1 MKFTHMKK
9 ASILALST
17 LLLTACGGDS
27 DDKAKAESVDD
38 QKLLSLVQ
46 KTNYSTGFPPLFS
59 DQMWGSTFEQQ
70 GIVRFDISDQIPLY
84 YVSKDGSN
92 PPAVIVNGIK
102 AIEDRLGD
110 IFTDFTLITE
120 DLSVYRDNQNTQEN
134 VGNGTF
140 SADTFKNSHG
150 IIGGLVVAQGTG
162 YYSKAYSDNPQSM
175 CANASTAPYDGS
187 MAILIDPTSTYS
199 NDTLLWVNMGNG
211 QCSWDSDIVT
221 HEAAHALGMF
231 NHLDGYFGS
240 WSATAMDVLSTLYGN
255 PAGTPY
261 SSLVPKR

>member
-9 ASILALST
+9 VSVLALST
-17 LLLTACGGDS
+17 LLLTACGS
-27 DDKAKAESVDD
+27 DEAKTESVDD

-59 DQMWGSTFEQQ
+59 DNMWGSAFEQR
-70 GIVRFDISDQIPLY
+70 GTVRFDISEQIPLY
-84 YVSKDGSN
+84 YVSKDGLH

-102 AIEDRLGD
+102 AIEDRLGN
-110 IFTDFTLITE
+110 IFSDFTPITE
-120 DLSVYRDNQNTQEN
+120 DLSVYRDSNSPEEN
-134 VGNGTF
+134 VGNDSF
-140 SADTFKNSHG
+140 SAGDFKNRHG

-162 YYSKAYSDNPQSM
+162 FYSKVFSDNPQEM
-175 CANASTAPYDGS
+175 CANASTAPYNSS
-187 MAILIDPTSTYS
+187 MALLIDPASTYA
-199 NDTLLWVNMGNG
+199 NDTLLWVNLGNG

-221 HEAAHALGMF
+221 HEAAHAMGMF

-240 WSATAMDVLSTLYGN
+240 WSVTAMDVLSTLYGN
-255 PAGTPY
+255 PASTPY